1 MRRNH
6 NSGIYSNNSIR
17 YNMFVDKKTKNIVY
31 KRDEYGLIKINC
43 NQIYNLSNSN
53 KTEKML
59 NHRDKYY
66 RITSEDF

>member
-17 YNMFVDKKTKNIVY
+17 YNMFADKKTKNIVY
-31 KRDEYGLIKINC
+31 GLIKINC
-43 NQIYNLSNSN
+43 NKIYNLSNSN

-59 NHRDKYY
+59 NHREKYY